1 MIINVRYVL
10 LLAFRGLPLS
20 LKLNLNS
27 KTLSMSYCNSSIFCS
42 AVLQYRACRTCM
54 GGKSDGQFSSTFLS
68 DCQHGFLLSGL
79 FFQMPS
85 LQITNLTHMH
95 THAWPGSSHRTSH
108 WQHESKNVAVLP
120 KIHSSDFVF
129 FMSVFRPPCR
139 FPREAI
145 WVYMWRRTLKVHI
158 RHIKVPPAGTGQR
171 W

>member
-85 LQITNLTHMH
+85 LQITNLTHVH
-95 THAWPGSSHRTSH
+95 THMLDQAAPTGHHTGNMS
-108 WQHESKNVAVLP
+108 P
-120 KIHSSDFVF
+120 K
-129 FMSVFRPPCR
+129 
-139 FPREAI
+139 
-145 WVYMWRRTLKVHI
+145 MWRFCQKFTAQILCFSCQFSDHRVDSRVR
-158 RHIKVPPAGTGQR
+158 RHECTCEGGL
-171 W
+171 